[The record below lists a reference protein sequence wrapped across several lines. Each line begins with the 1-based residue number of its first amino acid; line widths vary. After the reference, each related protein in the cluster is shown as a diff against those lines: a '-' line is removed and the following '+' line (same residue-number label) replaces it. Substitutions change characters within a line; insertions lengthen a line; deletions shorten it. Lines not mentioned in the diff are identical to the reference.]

1 MPIDTCSGSMKQ
13 EVLAVWD
20 SGSTVSLILNAVD
33 SKMKLKES
41 SPDENLVEMLGPMGS
56 NIH

>member
-1 MPIDTCSGSMKQ
+1 MLLYKKRMKLTSSQ
-13 EVLAVWD
+13 PLRCYGDA
-20 SGSTVSLILNAVD
+20 TIL

-41 SPDENLVEMLGPMGS
+41 SPDENLVEMLGPTMGA